1 MIKTLNSHLDH
12 FAHLFFPHVCE
23 GCGSDIIENGSLLC
37 AECLSN
43 LPETNFM
50 GEPNNPVEKIF
61 YGRMQIEAAGSA
73 FYFTKHSLLQRLIV
87 GLKYHGNKD
96 TGFYLGKLLGYRLAQ
111 INRFNSV
118 DAIIPLPLN
127 PRKERKRGYNQAAI
141 IAEGIATVWK
151 KQVQKNSI
159 QRLVFTETQTH
170 KNRIARWQTMEG
182 VFETVDKRSLTNKH
196 LLLVDDIVTTG
207 ATLEA
212 CGEKLLEVPGTKLSI
227 VTVAYTI

>member
-1 MIKTLNSHLDH
+1 MIKTLNSYLNH

-23 GCGSDIIENGSLLC
+23 GCGNDIIEHGSLLC
-37 AECLSN
+37 AKCLSN
-43 LPETNFM
+43 LPETNFI

-61 YGRMQIEAAGSA
+61 YGRVNIEAAGSA
-73 FYFTKHSLLQRLIV
+73 FYFTKHSLVQHLVVQ
-87 GLKYHGNKD
+87 LKYRGNKEI
-96 TGFYLGKLLGYRLAQ
+96 GFYLGKLLGYRMAQ
-111 INRFNSV
+111 TNRFNSV

-127 PRKERKRGYNQAAI
+127 PRKEQKRGYNQATI
-141 IAEGIATVWK
+141 IAEGIASVWQ
-151 KQVQKNSI
+151 KQVLKNSV

-170 KNRIARWQTMEG
+170 KDRVARWQTMEG
-182 VFETVDKRSLTNKH
+182 VFENINKESLTGKH

-227 VTVAYTI
+227 ATVAYTI